1 MLSDKDWR
9 FAMIEVDEASTKAGA
24 YIREMLKLLKNA
36 KFYDP
41 NRDAVI
47 TAINGYDTGQVGF
60 ALGQDTMNR
69 ELSMILNPDE
79 PRWVIDAGRER
90 RNFAIGDKVMAT
102 KNDWE
107 AGITNGMTGIVTNIV
122 EHGDYTGNRAA
133 FGRQDLVDA
142 YLEELD
148 DESDE
153 AHGLSLEDFN
163 LESESIGKHDKEK
176 GDRGPASH
184 IVTVKF
190 GDGESAFDMAFAS
203 KAEVGTIQLAYV
215 VTCHKMQGGEAPL
228 VFVIV
233 HLSHKRM
240 LTRERSEEHTSELQ
254 SLMRI
259 SYAVYCLNKKK
270 KNISV

>member
-107 AGITNGMTGIVTNIV
+107 AGITNGKIG
-122 EHGDYTGNRAA
+122 RA
-133 FGRQDLVDA
+133 
-142 YLEELD
+142 
-148 DESDE
+148 S
-153 AHGLSLEDFN
+153 
-163 LESESIGKHDKEK
+163 
-176 GDRGPASH
+176 
-184 IVTVKF
+184 
-190 GDGESAFDMAFAS
+190 
-203 KAEVGTIQLAYV
+203 
-215 VTCHKMQGGEAPL
+215 C
-228 VFVIV
+228 
-233 HLSHKRM
+233 
-240 LTRERSEEHTSELQ
+240 RERVCQ
-254 SLMRI
+254 
-259 SYAVYCLNKKK
+259 YV
-270 KNISV
+270 

>member
-1 MLSDKDWR
+1 MLISDWSSD
-9 FAMIEVDEASTKAGA
+9 VCSSD
-24 YIREMLKLLKNA
+24 L
-36 KFYDP
+36 
-41 NRDAVI
+41 
-47 TAINGYDTGQVGF
+47 
-60 ALGQDTMNR
+60 
-69 ELSMILNPDE
+69 
-79 PRWVIDAGRER
+79 
-90 RNFAIGDKVMAT
+90 
-102 KNDWE
+102 
-107 AGITNGMTGIVTNIV
+107 
-122 EHGDYTGNRAA
+122 NRAA

-203 KAEVGTIQLAYV
+203 KAEVGTIQLAYA

-228 VFVIV
+228 DRK
-233 HLSHKRM
+233 S
-240 LTRERSEEHTSELQ
+240 TRLNSGHESAT
-254 SLMRI
+254 RI
-259 SYAVYCLNKKK
+259 PPFS
-270 KNISV
+270 

>member
-1 MLSDKDWR
+1 MRISDWSSD
-9 FAMIEVDEASTKAGA
+9 VCSSD
-24 YIREMLKLLKNA
+24 L
-36 KFYDP
+36 
-41 NRDAVI
+41 
-47 TAINGYDTGQVGF
+47 TGQVGF

-163 LESESIGKHDKEK
+163 LESESI
-176 GDRGPASH
+176 DRKS
-184 IVTVKF
+184 
-190 GDGESAFDMAFAS
+190 
-203 KAEVGTIQLAYV
+203 VG
-215 VTCHKMQGGEAPL
+215 
-228 VFVIV
+228 
-233 HLSHKRM
+233 
-240 LTRERSEEHTSELQ
+240 
-254 SLMRI
+254 
-259 SYAVYCLNKKK
+259 
-270 KNISV
+270 

>member
-1 MLSDKDWR
+1 MRCCFFVKQKTAYEMRISDWSSDVCSSDL
-9 FAMIEVDEASTKAGA
+9 VDEASTKAGA

-107 AGITNGMTGIVTNIV
+107 AGKIG
-122 EHGDYTGNRAA
+122 RA
-133 FGRQDLVDA
+133 
-142 YLEELD
+142 
-148 DESDE
+148 S
-153 AHGLSLEDFN
+153 
-163 LESESIGKHDKEK
+163 
-176 GDRGPASH
+176 
-184 IVTVKF
+184 
-190 GDGESAFDMAFAS
+190 
-203 KAEVGTIQLAYV
+203 
-215 VTCHKMQGGEAPL
+215 
-228 VFVIV
+228 
-233 HLSHKRM
+233 
-240 LTRERSEEHTSELQ
+240 
-254 SLMRI
+254 
-259 SYAVYCLNKKK
+259 
-270 KNISV
+270 